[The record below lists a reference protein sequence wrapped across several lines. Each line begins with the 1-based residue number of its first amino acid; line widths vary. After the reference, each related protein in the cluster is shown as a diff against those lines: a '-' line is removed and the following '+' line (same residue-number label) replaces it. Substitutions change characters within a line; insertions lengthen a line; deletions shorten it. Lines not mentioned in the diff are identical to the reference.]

1 MKDETKNK
9 ILYFLIAIF
18 LIGSIGIWLPFVFDV
33 VSNKATNFFSVFQN
47 ITTYYIAIIVVS
59 LTDITLD
66 IIRNSKSSNKIGQ
79 ILFMILISIIII
91 IYFGV
96 NCYFLWNQ
104 NSIVTYMVIIGVIL
118 SYLLWWISK
127 QNSKSF
133 KPESALGGDTE

>member
-1 MKDETKNK
+1 MKDEIKNK
-9 ILYFLIAIF
+9 ILYFIIAIF
-18 LIGSIGIWLPFVFDV
+18 LIGSIGIWLPFLFDV
-33 VSNKATNFFSVFQN
+33 VSNKETNLFSVFQN

-59 LTDITLD
+59 LTDITLN
-66 IIRNSKSSNKIGQ
+66 IIRNSKAYNKIGQ

-96 NCYFLWNQ
+96 NCYFLWKQ
-104 NSIVTYMVIIGVIL
+104 NSIVNYFVIIGVVL